1 MPPVAW
7 SAVRSKLAQHLR
19 PLLVG
24 VSVYDGPI
32 VSGDAPLAYLTIA
45 HSPCADSGEEGSFQ
59 QDVGPDGF
67 SVTETGTILAEIG
80 AVTGDSHVPDAFAI
94 FAAVA
99 SWIQSDMTLGGTLG
113 AGSTCTVSAQ
123 VVQAQTTAGAVQR
136 LQLTVSYFTRI

>member
-1 MPPVAW
+1 MRARLYSYLRTQLHDVA
-7 SAVRSKLAQHLR
+7 VI
-19 PLLVG
+19 
-24 VSVYDGPI
+24 DGPI
-32 VSGDAPLAYLTIA
+32 VSGEAPRAYLTIA
-45 HSPCADSGEEGSFQ
+45 HSPTADSGEAGSFQ

-94 FAAVA
+94 FAVVA

-123 VVQAQTTAGAVQR
+123 VIQAQTTAGAVQR